1 MDNEMKALSDF
12 AQEIAQVARGMGL
25 DFYPVHFE
33 IVPAEALY
41 TFGAYGMPVRFT
53 HWSFGKAFH
62 RMKMQYDLN
71 LSRIY
76 ELVINSNP
84 AYAFLLEGNRLIQ
97 NKLVIGHVYAHV
109 DFFKNNRYFART
121 PKDMVERMAAHAER
135 IREYELRYGRD
146 KVERT
151 LDAVLAIQEH
161 VDYRAHIG
169 PFNKMKNEPSL
180 NRAPKGT
187 TPQGS
192 QGHMYSDP
200 GHDGIGSASHACSGN
215 HSCGNSSCS
224 GNHTCS
230 SPSGGKDVTP
240 KAKSHQQKKTTT
252 PYDDLWTDRLDTEAE
267 CACQPEY
274 EDLLL
279 YILKFAPGLEEWQ
292 RDLVSIVREESL
304 YFYPQIETKIINEG
318 WATFWH
324 ARIMREL
331 DLSDAET
338 LEFAMMHSQ
347 VVQPSRLGLN
357 PYYLGVKIW
366 EHLAKVRP
374 IEELFELREV
384 ENDLSFIRNHLS
396 RDLVEE
402 LNLFNFRKVG
412 AHWQVTENEWEK
424 VRNNLVQQLVR
435 GGHPRIFV
443 LEGDY
448 EGKGG
453 LYLKHGHEGLDLDVV
468 YLEKTLALV
477 QFLWGKSVVLDTL
490 LDGRKVIFECS
501 NGLVSRRQ
509 TARTGEK

>member
-1 MDNEMKALSDF
+1 MDDEMRALSTI

-25 DFYPVHFE
+25 DFYPVNFE

-53 HWSFGKAFH
+53 HWSFGKAFY
-62 RMKMQYDLN
+62 RMKTQYDLN

-76 ELVINSNP
+76 ELVINTNP

-109 DFFKNNRYFART
+109 DFFKNNRYFTRT
-121 PKDMVERMAAHAER
+121 PKDMVERMGAHADK

-146 KVERT
+146 RVERT

-161 VDYRAHIG
+161 VDYRSHIG
-169 PFNKMKNEPSL
+169 PDVKLENLSKFNARCNDSGHKCTSDTCTTNEQCKVDTQKRTRKK
-180 NRAPKGT
+180 RA
-187 TPQGS
+187 S
-192 QGHMYSDP
+192 Q
-200 GHDGIGSASHACSGN
+200 
-215 HSCGNSSCS
+215 
-224 GNHTCS
+224 
-230 SPSGGKDVTP
+230 
-240 KAKSHQQKKTTT
+240 
-252 PYDDLWTDRLDTEAE
+252 PYEDLWGDLLEDDGELEPQA
-267 CACQPEY
+267 EY

-279 YILKFAPGLEEWQ
+279 YIMKFAPGLDEWQ
-292 RDLVSIVREESL
+292 RDIVSIVRQESL

-331 DLSDAET
+331 DLTDAES
-338 LEFAMMHSQ
+338 LEFAIMHSQ

-366 EHLAKVRP
+366 EYLAKVKP
-374 IEELFELREV
+374 LNELFELREA
-384 ENDLSFIRNHLS
+384 ENDLSFIRNNLT
-396 RDLVEE
+396 RELVEE

-412 AHWQVTENEWEK
+412 VQWQVTENEWEK
-424 VRNNLVQQLVR
+424 VRDNLVQQLVH
-435 GGHPRIFV
+435 GGHPRIIV

-448 EGKGG
+448 EGRGG
-453 LYLKHGHEGLDLDVV
+453 LYLQHRHEGVDLDIV
-468 YLEKTLALV
+468 YLEKTLNLV
-477 QFLWGKSVVLDTL
+477 QFLWGKSVVLETVIDT
-490 LDGRKVIFECS
+490 RKVTFVCF

-509 TARTGEK
+509 EGREVEE